1 MTKVLAALAGLR
13 VSVMMVKGGSGSTE
27 SNHRCAEGPQPSP
40 TFLCFCMFWGQIGSS
55 LKNCALG
62 EYRLEKSG
70 KLEKQDEL
78 EFSVN
83 IC

>member
-1 MTKVLAALAGLR
+1 MLR
-13 VSVMMVKGGSGSTE
+13 V
-27 SNHRCAEGPQPSP
+27 PSP
-40 TFLCFCMFWGQIGSS
+40 AILSCLCMFWGQIGSS

>member
-1 MTKVLAALAGLR
+1 MAALRAAIAVLR
-13 VSVMMVKGGSGSTE
+13 V
-27 SNHRCAEGPQPSP
+27 PSP
-40 TFLCFCMFWGQIGSS
+40 ALLSCLCMFWGQIGSS

-62 EYRLEKSG
+62 EYGLEKSG